1 MPHTRAPFTIGGET
15 ISPGTRRTVNLPVSL
30 LSTHTPVS
38 VPVSVVHGKRDGAT
52 VFVSAAIHGDEIIG
66 VEIIRRLLR
75 SSALRYLRGTL
86 ICVPVVNVFGFVN
99 HSRYLP
105 DRRDLNRSFP
115 GTERGSLAGQVANL
129 FMSEIVERCDF
140 GIDLHSAAIHR
151 ANLPQLRISEG
162 QETALD
168 HAMVFGAPVVVMAP
182 LRDGSLRAAAADKGV
197 DVMVYEGGEALRF
210 DNMAITTAVRGIL
223 RILKKMDML
232 RSDRIKPMAVEPY
245 VVSDTTW
252 LRAPAGGVIQLR
264 SGIGKMVRE
273 GDTVGVVT
281 DPFGEHQEPVN
292 ATRTGLIIGQTR
304 LPIVNQGDAL
314 LHIAETEH
322 VGRAKTTLKSY
333 HREVNADPLFDEDE
347 IL

>member
-1 MPHTRAPFTIGGET
+1 MRAPFTIGGET
-15 ISPGTRRTVNLPVSL
+15 ISPGTRRTINLPVSL
-30 LSTHTPVS
+30 LSTHTPVT

-86 ICVPVVNVFGFVN
+86 VCVPVVNVFGFVN

-162 QETALD
+162 QDTAMS
-168 HAMVFGAPVVVMAP
+168 HAMIFGAPVVVMAP
-182 LRDGSLRAAAADKGV
+182 LRDGSLRAAAAEKGV
-197 DVMVYEGGEALRF
+197 EVMVYEGGEALRF
-210 DNMAITTAVRGIL
+210 DNSAITTAVRGIL
-223 RILKKMDML
+223 RVLKQMEML
-232 RSDRIKPMAVEPY
+232 RSDRIEPVRVKPY
-245 VVSDTTW
+245 VVSNTAW
-252 LRAPAGGVIQLR
+252 LRAPVGGVIQLR
-264 SGIGKMVRE
+264 SGIGKMVAE
-273 GDTVGVVT
+273 GETVGVVT
-281 DPFGEHQEPVN
+281 DPLGESQEMVN
-292 ATRTGLIIGQTR
+292 ATRAGLIIGQTR

-314 LHIAETEH
+314 LHIAKTEH
-322 VGRAKTTLKSY
+322 AGKAETTLKRY
-333 HREVNADPLFDEDE
+333 QKEVNGEPLFDEDE

>member
-1 MPHTRAPFTIGGET
+1 MTRKHFIIGEET
-15 ISPGTRRTVNLPVSL
+15 IAPGKRQTVNLPVSL

-38 VPVSVVHGKRDGAT
+38 VPVNVIHGKRDGAT

-86 ICVPVVNVFGFVN
+86 LCIPVVNVFGFVN

-115 GTERGSLAGQVANL
+115 GTERGSLAAQVANL
-129 FMSEIVERCDF
+129 FMTEIVERCDF

-151 ANLPQLRISEG
+151 TNLPQLRVSEG
-162 QETALD
+162 QERAME
-168 HAMVFGAPVVVMAP
+168 HAKLFGTPVVVMAP
-182 LRDGSLRAAAADKGV
+182 LRDGSLRSAAAKVGV
-197 DVMVYEGGEALRF
+197 ETMVFEGGEALRF
-210 DNMAITTAVRGIL
+210 DDRAITTAVRGIL
-223 RILKKMDML
+223 RVLKHMGML
-232 RSDRIKPMAVEPY
+232 HSSRIKLNGVDPY
-245 VVSDTTW
+245 VVSDTRW
-252 LRAPAGGVIQLR
+252 VRAPAGGVIQLR
-264 SGIGKMVRE
+264 SRIGSLVE
-273 GDTVGVVT
+273 LGETIGVVT
-281 DPFGEHQEPVN
+281 DPLGESEELVTAPS
-292 ATRTGLIIGQTR
+292 TGLVIGQTR

-322 VGRAKTTLKSY
+322 VNRAKTTLRHY
-333 HREVNADPLFDEDE
+333 EREVNAEPLFDEDE

>member
-1 MPHTRAPFTIGGET
+1 MRAPFTIGGEA
-15 ISPGTRRTVNLPVSL
+15 IRPGTRQTVNLPVSL
-30 LSTHTPVS
+30 LSTHTPVT
-38 VPVSVVHGKRDGAT
+38 VPVSVVHGKRDGAM

-75 SSALRYLRGTL
+75 SNALRHLRGTL
-86 ICVPVVNVFGFVN
+86 VCIPVVNVFGFVN

-129 FMSEIVERCDF
+129 FMTEIVERCDF

-162 QETALD
+162 QGTAMQ
-168 HAMVFGAPVVVMAP
+168 HAMIFGAPVVVMAP
-182 LRDGSLRAAAADKGV
+182 LREGSLRAAAADIGV
-197 DVMVYEGGEALRF
+197 EVMVYEGGEALRF
-210 DNMAITTAVRGIL
+210 DNRAITTAVRGIL
-223 RILKKMDML
+223 RVLRQMDML
-232 RSDRIKPMAVEPY
+232 RSTRIMPAAVEPY
-245 VVSDTTW
+245 VVSDTAW
-252 LRAPAGGVIQLR
+252 LRAPVGGVIQLR
-264 SGIGKMVRE
+264 SGIGKMVHE
-273 GDTVGVVT
+273 GETVGIVT
-281 DPFGEHQEPVN
+281 DPLGEQQESVV

-314 LHIAETEH
+314 LHIARAEH
-322 VGRAKTTLKSY
+322 VGRTQTLLKSY
-333 HREVNADPLFDEDE
+333 EKEALAEPLFDEDE